1 MNPEIT
7 AYFDHLERRLLES
20 NAVSSYTVV
29 RRESTP
35 ADGKMRIRAQLRDGG
50 LLELFEYVALDSGRQ
65 VTRLK
70 YAYHWQDA
78 DGSLARRWDAV
89 PHYPQLPYAPHH
101 IHLPDDSVEGVADPP
116 DAVEVLVQ
124 IEARLARR
132 QEG

>member
-1 MNPEIT
+1 MNPEIA
-7 AYFDHLERRLLES
+7 AYFDCLERRLLES

-29 RRESTP
+29 RREITP
-35 ADGKMRIRAQLRDGG
+35 ADGKMRIRARLRDGG
-50 LLELFEYVALDSGRQ
+50 LLELFEYVALDSGGQ
-65 VTRLK
+65 VARLK

-78 DGSLARRWDAV
+78 DGRLARRWDAV